1 MDSQLATLL
10 SEHHL
15 RLTTPRRQI
24 FGELTRAHEPLSI
37 VQLTKL
43 LPDADRVS
51 IYRTIELFTRLGITT
66 AVNYG
71 WKQRYELASPLKP
84 HHPAQDTLKYIQS
97 TLKHLSRPSVKN
109 KTSHHVT
116 ITLKLLVHATSVVR
130 RRLID
135 HSYEKFYNILSC
147 KASIII
153 SDAGFAMKFG
163 CYALSVRNPNVHS
176 NFT

>member
-10 SEHHL
+10 SEHHI

-24 FGELTRAHEPLSI
+24 FDELTRAHEPLSI

-84 HHPAQDTLKYIQS
+84 HHHHLFCTSCSRHIEIHS
-97 TLKHLSRPSVKN
+97 KHLEALIETIGKEQDFTPRN
-109 KTSHHVT
+109 HHFE
-116 ITLKLLVHATSVVR
+116 ITGTCNQCRATS
-130 RRLID
+130 
-135 HSYEKFYNILSC
+135 
-147 KASIII
+147 
-153 SDAGFAMKFG
+153 
-163 CYALSVRNPNVHS
+163 PN
-176 NFT
+176 